1 MKKKTVLFICTNNA
15 ARSQMAEGLMNHLWG
30 DRFHAASAGI
40 TPTIVSPYA
49 IEVMKEIGIDISQ
62 QRSKSMDEF
71 RRTTFE
77 VVVTVCDR
85 AKEACPFFPQALR
98 TIHKGFEDP
107 AKKEGS
113 TDEILATFRR
123 TRDEIRIW
131 IEETLLNIDTENGIS
146 IASP

>member
-30 DRFHAASAGI
+30 NLFQAASAGV
-40 TPTIVSPYA
+40 TPTSVSHYA
-49 IEVMKEIGIDISQ
+49 VTVMKEIGIDISR

-71 RRTTFE
+71 GRMTFD
-77 VVVTVCDR
+77 VVVTVCDH

-98 TIHKGFEDP
+98 TVHKGFEDP
-107 AKKEGS
+107 AKQEGS

-131 IEETLLNIDTENGIS
+131 IEETLLNIDTENSIS
-146 IASP
+146 IASL